1 MATEVNKDQRFNN
14 ISDMANTVT
23 NATSQQQTTLIRKS
37 NTVLGYV
44 VSDLLT

>member
-14 ISDMANTVT
+14 ISDIANTVT
-23 NATSQQQTTLIRKS
+23 NATSQQQTTLISKS
-37 NTVLGYV
+37 NTVLGYI

>member
-14 ISDMANTVT
+14 ISDMGNTIT
-23 NATSQQQTTLIRKS
+23 NASSEEQTTLISKS
-37 NTVLGYV
+37 NTVLGYI

>member
-14 ISDMANTVT
+14 ISDIANTVT
-23 NATSQQQTTLIRKS
+23 NASSEQQTTLISKS
-37 NTVLGYV
+37 NTVLGYI

>member
-23 NATSQQQTTLIRKS
+23 NATSQQQTTLISKS